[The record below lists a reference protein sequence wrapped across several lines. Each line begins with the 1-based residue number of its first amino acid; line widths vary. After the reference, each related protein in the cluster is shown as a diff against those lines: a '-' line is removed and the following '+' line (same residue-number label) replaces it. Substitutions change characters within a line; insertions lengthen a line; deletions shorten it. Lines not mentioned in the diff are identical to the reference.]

1 MMHRAMP
8 VVYGDRRKDDN
19 HFAWVTVMLNLPG
32 MRSYEPSKP
41 RVYKKRKDGK
51 IRANPHVSEIV
62 VAKRFWED
70 ERDSY
75 WDFQKDVVTRKNSG
89 T

>member
-1 MMHRAMP
+1 MKLVDLHGLLPFGIPMLDP
-8 VVYGDRRKDDN
+8 LVVNTESKRRRLDD
-19 HFAWVTVMLNLPG
+19 
-32 MRSYEPSKP
+32 
-41 RVYKKRKDGK
+41 K

-70 ERDSY
+70 ERDNY
-75 WDFQKDVVTRKNSG
+75 WDFQRDVVTRKNSG

>member
-1 MMHRAMP
+1 M
-8 VVYGDRRKDDN
+8 
-19 HFAWVTVMLNLPG
+19 
-32 MRSYEPSKP
+32 
-41 RVYKKRKDGK
+41 
-51 IRANPHVSEIV
+51 IRLGLPHVSKIV

-75 WDFQKDVVTRKNSG
+75 WDFQRDVVTRKNSG